1 MMNKYFLKYAFK
13 PGNKISP
20 KFADFSAKNR
30 MSAAMEKR
38 MQWKN
43 RAAEN
48 RRKIGIFRRF
58 FADFSIRGDFP
69 AFCRAVC
76 ARAEEARR
84 GPILSAIN
92 AKCRRFLGDF
102 SGIYRGFFLALGFF
116 QLLI

>member
-1 MMNKYFLKYAFK
+1 
-13 PGNKISP
+13 
-20 KFADFSAKNR
+20 

-58 FADFSIRGDFP
+58 FDSGRFSSILSGRVCTRGGGASGADFIGDK
-69 AFCRAVC
+69 
-76 ARAEEARR
+76 
-84 GPILSAIN
+84 SAIN

-116 QLLI
+116 PAFDLTVQI